1 MLQVPDWTAKILMEI
16 LSWVIKNSYC
26 LVLIVTMWHIN
37 FVGLNFCTQGKWQF
51 IIFVIRPTQGSSLLE
66 YCSMLKYVLLAPK
79 IAKKILL
86 GISVDL
92 NCKTLFS
99 QLLQSEMFV
108 ENCHRKLK
116 WKKKTENNYF
126 QLLFSFFNHS
136 NNFKSNSELSYYT
149 WLTHSLG

>member
-1 MLQVPDWTAKILMEI
+1 MEI

-116 WKKKTENNYF
+116 WKKRLKIIIFNY
-126 QLLFSFFNHS
+126 SF
-136 NNFKSNSELSYYT
+136 NFRSNSQLWYYT
-149 WLTHSLG
+149 WLTHSLGQVPLCQVLT

>member
-1 MLQVPDWTAKILMEI
+1 MLQVPDWMAKILMEI

-37 FVGLNFCTQGKWQF
+37 FVGLNFCMQGKWQF

-66 YCSMLKYVLLAPK
+66 YCSMLQYVLLAPK

-116 WKKKTENNYF
+116 WKKRLKIIIFNY
-126 QLLFSFFNHS
+126 SF
-136 NNFKSNSELSYYT
+136 NFLIT
-149 WLTHSLG
+149 VIILGVILNCDTIPDWHIH

>member
-1 MLQVPDWTAKILMEI
+1 
-16 LSWVIKNSYC
+16 
-26 LVLIVTMWHIN
+26 
-37 FVGLNFCTQGKWQF
+37 
-51 IIFVIRPTQGSSLLE
+51 
-66 YCSMLKYVLLAPK
+66 MLKYVLLAPK

-116 WKKKTENNYF
+116 SKKRLKIIIFNY
-126 QLLFSFFNHS
+126 SF
-136 NNFKSNSELSYYT
+136 NFLIT
-149 WLTHSLG
+149 VIILGVILNCDTIPD